1 METKEKIQEAIDAAY
16 TAFFAK
22 LNELG
27 VNYDDC
33 DTATYFDDAEEKK
46 TYYVR
51 NVVIEECPEYGGD
64 AN

>member
-1 METKEKIQEAIDAAY
+1 MGTKEKIQEAIDAAY

-22 LNELG
+22 LRELG
-27 VNYDDC
+27 VDCDDC

-46 TYYVR
+46 TYYVG
-51 NVVIEECPEYGGD
+51 NVTIEEFPEYGGD